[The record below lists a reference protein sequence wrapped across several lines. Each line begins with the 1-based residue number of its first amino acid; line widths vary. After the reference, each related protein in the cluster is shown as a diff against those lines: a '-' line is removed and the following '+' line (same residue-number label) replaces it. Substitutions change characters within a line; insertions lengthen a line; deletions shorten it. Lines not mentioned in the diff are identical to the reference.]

1 MKCLDFSYRFVCF
14 NFARLLLLLE
24 LYKDWHDCHVEKVF
38 NVNEM
43 NILFGKENKGFGI
56 SRVSSTIFLSVDS
69 VDVDV
74 EELSL
79 SC

>member
-1 MKCLDFSYRFVCF
+1 MIAMLG
-14 NFARLLLLLE
+14 
-24 LYKDWHDCHVEKVF
+24 W

-56 SRVSSTIFLSVDS
+56 SRVSSTIFLSVGS

-74 EELSL
+74 EELSI
-79 SC
+79 SCWIEGTTVVSWKWAIVCNM

>member
-1 MKCLDFSYRFVCF
+1 MT
-14 NFARLLLLLE
+14 LE
-24 LYKDWHDCHVEKVF
+24 KNIVEKVF